1 MAPKVAGAWNLHEL
15 TRELGLE
22 CFVMFSSAAAI
33 LGTPGQAAYASGN
46 AFLDGLAHHRRAAGL
61 PALVVDWGRWG
72 EVGLAAEGER
82 ARNMTALGFGAMTP
96 STALDALGHAM
107 AGTASQLAI
116 MAFDPEAYRRSL
128 PGRALPVLPAR
139 TVAPDAGDVESGG
152 SVLLDTLRRVPA
164 ATRGALLLEHVQAQV
179 AAVLRLDDPEA
190 LDEARGFFTLG
201 MDSLMAV
208 ELKNRLQG
216 TLGLPLPST
225 VVFDRPSIAL
235 LVQFLER
242 EVLGSPPGGPVDAIR
257 VPREVI
263 VDGEEIRRLPRHE
276 IEALLADELKQLKGL
291 GDAR

>member
-1 MAPKVAGAWNLHEL
+1 
-15 TRELGLE
+15 
-22 CFVMFSSAAAI
+22 
-33 LGTPGQAAYASGN
+33 
-46 AFLDGLAHHRRAAGL
+46 
-61 PALVVDWGRWG
+61 
-72 EVGLAAEGER
+72 
-82 ARNMTALGFGAMTP
+82 
-96 STALDALGHAM
+96 
-107 AGTASQLAI
+107 
-116 MAFDPEAYRRSL
+116 
-128 PGRALPVLPAR
+128 
-139 TVAPDAGDVESGG
+139 
-152 SVLLDTLRRVPA
+152 
-164 ATRGALLLEHVQAQV
+164 
-179 AAVLRLDDPEA
+179 
-190 LDEARGFFTLG
+190 

-242 EVLGSPPGGPVDAIR
+242 EVLGSSPPGDPADASR

>member
-1 MAPKVAGAWNLHEL
+1 
-15 TRELGLE
+15 
-22 CFVMFSSAAAI
+22 
-33 LGTPGQAAYASGN
+33 
-46 AFLDGLAHHRRAAGL
+46 
-61 PALVVDWGRWG
+61 
-72 EVGLAAEGER
+72 
-82 ARNMTALGFGAMTP
+82 
-96 STALDALGHAM
+96 
-107 AGTASQLAI
+107 
-116 MAFDPEAYRRSL
+116 
-128 PGRALPVLPAR
+128 
-139 TVAPDAGDVESGG
+139 
-152 SVLLDTLRRVPA
+152 
-164 ATRGALLLEHVQAQV
+164 
-179 AAVLRLDDPEA
+179 VLRLDDPEA